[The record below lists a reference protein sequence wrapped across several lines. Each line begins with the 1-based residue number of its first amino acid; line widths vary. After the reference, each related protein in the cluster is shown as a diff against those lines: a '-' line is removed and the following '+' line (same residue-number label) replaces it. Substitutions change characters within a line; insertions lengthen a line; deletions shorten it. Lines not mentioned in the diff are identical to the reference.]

1 MWGRLGFCRG
11 RPRAHHLGDDDPW
24 LLRHRFHG
32 LSPNAERTG
41 ASFRLIDL
49 QCLRFLRGRLRA
61 VFLFAAVR
69 CLLHSPCGSAW
80 MDPVPRGAIN

>member
-24 LLRHRFHG
+24 LLRHRSW
-32 LSPNAERTG
+32 LIA